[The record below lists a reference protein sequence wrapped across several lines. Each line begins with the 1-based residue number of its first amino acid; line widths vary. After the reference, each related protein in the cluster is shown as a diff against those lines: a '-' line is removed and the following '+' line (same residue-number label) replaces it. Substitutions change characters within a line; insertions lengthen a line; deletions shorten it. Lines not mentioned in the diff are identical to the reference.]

1 MQAETTAMHVIENG
15 RNDLYLT
22 LITITIPR
30 EIKKRL
36 RCQRMY
42 KRKSVPK
49 RIRCVRK
56 R

>member
-1 MQAETTAMHVIENG
+1 MQAETTAMHVMENG
-15 RNDLYLT
+15 RNDMYLT
-22 LITITIPR
+22 LITITFLR

-36 RCQRMY
+36 RCQRIY